1 MSTRNKVGLM
11 IGGLLGGWH
20 LLWSLLVLLGWAQPV
35 LNFIFWM
42 HMIRSI
48 YVVKTFDPGAAL
60 TLVLVTTAMGYGG
73 AYLGATLW
81 PKSKRPSQTS
91 ASAYPV
97 STLRQEMT
105 EL

>member
-1 MSTRNKVGLM
+1 MTNPNKVGLI
-11 IGGLLGGWH
+11 IGGLLGGSH
-20 LLWSLLVLLGWAQPV
+20 LFWSLLVLLSWAQPA

-48 YVVKTFDPGAAL
+48 YVVKAFDPIAAL
-60 TLVLVTTAMGYGG
+60 TLVLVTTAMGYGFG
-73 AYLGATLW
+73 YLGAKLW
-81 PKSKRPSQTS
+81 PKSKRPSNRTD
-91 ASAYPV
+91 SAYPV